1 MRELVKQYVRPLVYA
16 HRRRRARRLAARPGP
31 LDDARRVDIAY
42 IVACGRSG
50 TTILGKI
57 LQQHPDVC
65 YLFEPYHL
73 WAAVLPETDATNLY
87 ERVEGRM
94 ILDGDSADDAVRLR
108 FRRAIGDAARRA
120 GRRHLIEKTPH
131 NAMRIGF
138 LEALSDDPR
147 YVHIVRDGVAV
158 ARSIARVA
166 GDNTYAIATRPGLNQ
181 WWGED
186 DIKWRTLCADAR
198 RRGYFPDEIE
208 DLRTDLQRGA
218 FEWLVTMLEIER
230 YRARLGDRMLD
241 IRYDD
246 LRSDP
251 RQTLTRIAE
260 FVGFGPI
267 PSWLDAGEAMIGSPR
282 THPPDSLELPPTIA
296 DAFNECQVRLGFD
309 GRARA
314 LGEPI
319 S

>member
-1 MRELVKQYVRPLVYA
+1 MRELIKQYVRPLVYA
-16 HRRRRARRLAARPGP
+16 HRRRHARRLAARPSP
-31 LDDARRVDIAY
+31 LDDARRIDIAY

-57 LQQHPDVC
+57 LQQHPEVC

-94 ILDGDSADDAVRLR
+94 ILDRESADDAVRLR

-131 NAMRIGF
+131 NALRIGF
-138 LEALSDDPR
+138 LEALSDGAR

-181 WWGED
+181 WWGES

-230 YRARLGDRMLD
+230 HRAGLGERLLD
-241 IRYDD
+241 VRYDD
-246 LRSDP
+246 LRGKP
-251 RQTLTRIAE
+251 RRTLTRIAE
-260 FVGFGPI
+260 FVGFDPLA
-267 PSWLDAGEAMIGSPR
+267 SWLDAAEAMIGSPR
-282 THPPDSLELPPTIA
+282 VHPPDSLELPPGIA
-296 DAFNECQVRLGFD
+296 DAFNVCQQRLGFG
-309 GRARA
+309 GRAQPI
-314 LGEPI
+314 GERT